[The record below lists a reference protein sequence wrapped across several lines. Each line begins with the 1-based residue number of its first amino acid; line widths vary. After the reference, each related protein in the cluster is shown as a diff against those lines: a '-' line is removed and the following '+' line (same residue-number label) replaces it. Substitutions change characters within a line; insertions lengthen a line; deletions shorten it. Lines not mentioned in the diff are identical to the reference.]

1 MPSGASSG
9 STLAVAWRGRSAH
22 DARSPARPMPPRRT
36 GAGRPSA
43 ASVTDVVPPADRRDG
58 GTRRRCRRRLLAV
71 ATATAGAD
79 ADALSAASSRRA
91 AAESSSTCRLVIAP
105 SRRASARPDAGDDR
119 DQRPPVTC
127 RRRCHVVTIGSFGT
141 SGGAPDA
148 GPSITQLAVLAAAL
162 LGVLWLSRRLLASEL
177 SWQSTFLTLSI
188 ERPG

>member
-1 MPSGASSG
+1 MRDRGLLPALGRLIG
-9 STLAVAWRGRSAH
+9 LTLAAVGAAFVLTMLLAGQG
-22 DARSPARPMPPRRT
+22 DANAAT
-36 GAGRPSA
+36 GAGQPSA
-43 ASVTDVVPPADRRDG
+43 TSIPDGEAD
-58 GTRRRCRRRLLAV
+58 AA
-71 ATATAGAD
+71 ATAPRPALWAD

-91 AAESSSTCRLVIAP
+91 AAESSAAVSSWPSLPSLDERAGNDRSGNDRTAATAP
-105 SRRASARPDAGDDR
+105 HVGIG
-119 DQRPPVTC
+119 VTWTS
-127 RRRCHVVTIGSFGT
+127 VGSLGT